1 MPVTVGANGMSVVHQ
16 GSGGVTQ
23 AFPDVCKTPAPPA
36 PPIPIPY
43 PNIAQSSD
51 TASGTKKVKA
61 EGKPICINSS
71 NFSTSTGDEAGT
83 LKGLVSMKTKLP
95 RCCPS
100 VLGTRLKRDDAE
112 ELASAFKAIA
122 DPGRLRLLSFIAAQ
136 PGAEACVCNLI
147 EPLGLA
153 QPTVSHHLKV
163 LAEAGLLVR
172 ERRATWMFYRLV
184 PERVRALQEA
194 LALPVDKPATKRS
207 A

>member
-1 MPVTVGANGMSVVHQ
+1 MAVS
-16 GSGGVTQ
+16 
-23 AFPDVCKTPAPPA
+23 
-36 PPIPIPY
+36 
-43 PNIAQSSD
+43 
-51 TASGTKKVKA
+51 ASASAKRVYISHGQYW
-61 EGKPICINSS
+61 
-71 NFSTSTGDEAGT
+71 F
-83 LKGLVSMKTKLP
+83 VSMKPKLP
-95 RCCPS
+95 RCCPT

-112 ELASAFKAIA
+112 ELATAFKAIA

-163 LAEAGLLVR
+163 LAEAGLLAR